1 MGRLIALGRER
12 DDAALELQVECR
24 AYIGRH
30 VSEGR
35 ESALARGKKLGG
47 SPPAVEKPEVLLQTI
62 IEAVIEAKALSF
74 DDWLALSPN
83 PLVPL
88 ALPVSSGGQYQ
99 VTQAG
104 VDAAH
109 ALTDQV
115 WKARADFRQ
124 TIVRKSF
131 DRLSFTAI
139 GDAVANSPAHLDP
152 SEDPPGDR
160 FYAAVAADFGA
171 KLDALANRA
180 RGDVD
185 RHIPCH
191 LFDLNQGVA
200 GFAVGPVE
208 FLPRADWLTR
218 YVTNPVQLGHIQDV
232 ESRTVPYEDLR
243 RQALSQGAAQDL
255 REAWRILSAL
265 RNFTWVATLRV
276 SSHELD
282 QSHRKASVIVGLAID
297 AVGMRFHVDAA
308 RKFTRMGR
316 QHLYSEERLASTPD
330 GRFLSG
336 SSIEMPGLGAK
347 PGALATKMAAEQPFL
362 DDAGEV
368 FTAYL
373 AGRQTGSAPH
383 LVERWMNA
391 LYWFGEAR
399 REASDFMAVVDYG
412 CAVDGL
418 SGAGGV
424 ATEMVKFAEA
434 ALNPKGYPTPAGAL
448 SVADAVNRLY
458 VEGRNKLAHGET
470 PGLLEDL
477 SELRAIGDDH
487 LAKLFDVITIE
498 LADFIRNKPQYL
510 TVSEDHAFRALK
522 ARLEQRP

>member
-1 MGRLIALGRER
+1 MSVGRE
-12 DDAALELQVECR
+12 V
-24 AYIGRH
+24 
-30 VSEGR
+30 
-35 ESALARGKKLGG
+35 ALARGNKLGG
-47 SPPAVEKPEVLLQTI
+47 SPPAVEKPEVLLERI
-62 IEAVIEAKALSF
+62 IEDVIDAKALSF
-74 DDWLALSPN
+74 EKWLALSPN
-83 PLVPL
+83 PLVPF

-104 VDAAH
+104 VNAAH

-131 DRLSFTAI
+131 NRLSFTAI

-152 SEDPPGDR
+152 TEDPPGDC
-160 FYAAVAADFGA
+160 FYAAVAADFSA
-171 KLDALANRA
+171 KLDDLANKA
-180 RGDVD
+180 RNDVD

-191 LFDLNQGVA
+191 LFDLSQSVA

-208 FLPRADWLTR
+208 FLPRAEWLNR
-218 YVTNPVQLGHIQDV
+218 YVTNKVHLGLIQDV

-243 RQALSQGAAQDL
+243 QQALSQGATQDL
-255 REAWRILSAL
+255 HEAWRILSAL
-265 RNFTWVATLRV
+265 RNFTWVATLRI
-276 SSHELD
+276 SGHELD

-297 AVGMRFHVDAA
+297 TIGMRFLVNDA

-336 SSIEMPGLGAK
+336 SSIRMPGLGAK
-347 PGALATKMAAEQPFL
+347 PGALATKMAAERPFL
-362 DDAGEV
+362 DDAGKV
-368 FTAYL
+368 FEAYL

-399 REASDFMAVVDYG
+399 REASDFMAVVNYG
-412 CAVDGL
+412 CSVDGL

-424 ATEMVKFAEA
+424 CQEMIKFAKA
-434 ALNPKGYPTPAGAL
+434 ALNPKGNPTPAGAL
-448 SVADAVNRLY
+448 SVADAVTRLY
-458 VEGRNKLAHGET
+458 VEGRNKLAHGEA
-470 PGLLEDL
+470 PGLFEDL
-477 SELRAIGDDH
+477 SELRAIGDDL
-487 LAKLFDVITIE
+487 LAKLFDIITIE
-498 LADFIRNKPQYL
+498 LADFIRNNPKYL
-510 TVSEDHAFRALK
+510 TVSEKHAFRALK
-522 ARLEQRP
+522 TRLDQRP

>member
-1 MGRLIALGRER
+1 M
-12 DDAALELQVECR
+12 
-24 AYIGRH
+24 
-30 VSEGR
+30 SEGR
-35 ESALARGKKLGG
+35 EAALARGSKLGG
-47 SPPAVEKPEVLLQTI
+47 SPPALEKPEVLLQRI
-62 IEAVIEAKALSF
+62 IEAVVEAKALSF
-74 DDWLALSPN
+74 DIWLALSPN

-88 ALPVSSGGQYQ
+88 ALPISAGGQYQ

-104 VDAAH
+104 VNAAH

-124 TIVRKSF
+124 TIMRKSF

-139 GDAVANSPAHLDP
+139 GDAVANSPAHRNP
-152 SEDPPGDR
+152 SDASPGDN
-160 FYAAVAADFGA
+160 FYAAVAADFSS
-171 KLDALANRA
+171 KLDALADKA
-180 RGDVD
+180 RGDFD

-191 LFDLNQGVA
+191 LFDLDQGVE

-208 FLPRADWLTR
+208 FMPRADWLTR
-218 YVTNPVQLGHIQDV
+218 YVTNPVQLGQIQDV
-232 ESRTVPYEDLR
+232 ESRTVPFEDLR
-243 RQALSQGAAQDL
+243 QQALSQGATDDL

-265 RNFTWVATLRV
+265 RNFTWVASLRV
-276 SSHELD
+276 SNHELD
-282 QSHRKASVIVGLAID
+282 QSHRKAAMIVGLAID
-297 AVGMRFHVDAA
+297 AVGMRFHVNDA

-330 GRFLSG
+330 GRFLRG
-336 SSIEMPGLGAK
+336 LSIEMPGLGAK
-347 PGALATKMAAEQPFL
+347 PGALATRMAEERPFL
-362 DDAGEV
+362 NDAGAV
-368 FTAYL
+368 FATYL
-373 AGRQTGSAPH
+373 DGRQTGSAPH
-383 LVERWMNA
+383 LVEHWMNA

-424 ATEMVKFAEA
+424 AKEMVKFAEA
-434 ALNPKGYPTPAGAL
+434 ALNPKRYPTPAGAL

-477 SELRAIGDDH
+477 SELRSIGDDL
-487 LAKLFDVITIE
+487 LARLFDVITIE
-498 LADFIRNKPQYL
+498 LADFIRNKPKYL
-510 TVSEDHAFRALK
+510 EVAEDHAFRALK
-522 ARLEQRP
+522 ARLEQRS

>member
-1 MGRLIALGRER
+1 M
-12 DDAALELQVECR
+12 
-24 AYIGRH
+24 
-30 VSEGR
+30 
-35 ESALARGKKLGG
+35 ARGNKLGG
-47 SPPAVEKPEVLLQTI
+47 SPPPAEKPEILLQTI
-62 IEAVIEAKALSF
+62 IEAIVEANALSF
-74 DDWLALSPN
+74 HDWFALSPN

-88 ALPVSSGGQYQ
+88 AIPVSSGGQYP

-115 WKARADFRQ
+115 WKARQDLRQ
-124 TIVRKSF
+124 TILRTSF

-139 GDAVANSPAHLDP
+139 GDAVANSRSHLDP
-152 SEDPPGDR
+152 NEDPPGDR
-160 FYAAVAADFGA
+160 FYNAVAADFRA
-171 KLDALANRA
+171 KLDALADKA

-185 RHIPCH
+185 RHIPCN
-191 LFDLNQGVA
+191 LFDPNQGVA
-200 GFAVGPVE
+200 RFAVGPVE
-208 FLPRADWLTR
+208 FLPRADWLVR
-218 YVTNPVQLGHIQDV
+218 YITNPAQLHHIQDV
-232 ESRTVPYEDLR
+232 ESRKVPYDDLR
-243 RQALSQGAAQDL
+243 RQAQSQGAARDL

-276 SSHELD
+276 SGHELN

-330 GRFLSG
+330 GRFFSG

-347 PGALATKMAAEQPFL
+347 PGALATKMAAERPFL
-362 DDAGEV
+362 DDAGV
-368 FTAYL
+368 VLTAYL
-373 AGRQTGSAPH
+373 AGRQTALAPH

-424 ATEMVKFAEA
+424 ATEMVKFTEA
-434 ALNPKGYPTPAGAL
+434 ALNPKRHPTPAGAL
-448 SVADAVNRLY
+448 SVPDAVNRLY
-458 VEGRNKLAHGET
+458 VEGRNKLAHGEA
-470 PGLLEDL
+470 PGLFEDL
-477 SELRAIGDDH
+477 SELRAIGDDL
-487 LAKLFDVITIE
+487 LAKLFDVVTVE

-510 TVSEDHAFRALK
+510 TVSEDHAFRALRT
-522 ARLEQRP
+522 RLEQRP

>member
-1 MGRLIALGRER
+1 MFQRKET
-12 DDAALELQVECR
+12 
-24 AYIGRH
+24 
-30 VSEGR
+30 
-35 ESALARGKKLGG
+35 ALARGKKLGG
-47 SPPAVEKPEVLLQTI
+47 PKPAVEKPEVLLQRI

-74 DDWLALSPN
+74 KDWFALSPN

-88 ALPVSSGGQYQ
+88 ALPVSGDRQYP

-124 TIVRKSF
+124 TIVRKNF

-139 GDAVANSPAHLDP
+139 GDSVTNSPNHLDP
-152 SEDPPGDR
+152 SEDPPGDK
-160 FYAAVAADFGA
+160 FYAAVAADFSA
-171 KLDALANRA
+171 QLDALANKA

-185 RHIPCH
+185 QHIPCH
-191 LFDLNQGVA
+191 LFAPDQGVP

-218 YVTNPVQLGHIQDV
+218 YVTNPVQLGHIEDV
-232 ESRTVPYEDLR
+232 ESRRVPYDDLR
-243 RQALSQGAAQDL
+243 RQALSRGSARDL
-255 REAWRILSAL
+255 FEAWQILSAL
-265 RNFTWVATLRV
+265 QNFTWVATLRV

-297 AVGMRFHVDAA
+297 AVGMRFHVVDA
-308 RKFTRMGR
+308 RKFIRMGR
-316 QHLYSEERLASTPD
+316 PHLYSEERLASTPN
-330 GRFLSG
+330 GRFLHG
-336 SSIEMPGLGAK
+336 WSIEMPGLGAK
-347 PGALATKMAAEQPFL
+347 PGALATKMAAERPFL

-399 REASDFMAVVDYG
+399 RETSDFMAVVNYG

-424 ATEMVKFAEA
+424 ATKMVQFAEA
-434 ALNPKGYPTPAGAL
+434 ALNPKGQPTPVGVL

-458 VEGRNKLAHGET
+458 VEGRNKLAHGEA
-470 PGLLEDL
+470 PGLFEDL
-477 SELRAIGDDH
+477 SELRAIGDNL
-487 LAKLFDVITIE
+487 LAHLFDVITVE
-498 LADFIRNKPQYL
+498 LADFIRNKPHCL
-510 TVSEDHAFRALK
+510 AVSEKHAFLALK
-522 ARLEQRP
+522 TRLAQRP

>member
-1 MGRLIALGRER
+1 VEREP
-12 DDAALELQVECR
+12 V
-24 AYIGRH
+24 
-30 VSEGR
+30 
-35 ESALARGKKLGG
+35 LARGNKLGS
-47 SPPAVEKPEVLLQTI
+47 SPPQTEKPETLLQTI
-62 IEAVIEAKALSF
+62 IEAAIEARALSF

-88 ALPVSSGGQYQ
+88 AIPVSAGGQYQ

-124 TIVRKSF
+124 TIERKRF

-139 GDAVANSPAHLDP
+139 GDAVATSQAHLDP
-152 SEDPPGDR
+152 TEDPSGEK
-160 FYAAVAADFGA
+160 FYAAVAADFSA
-171 KLDALANRA
+171 KLDALADKA

-191 LFDLNQGVA
+191 LFDRSQGVE

-208 FLPRADWLTR
+208 FLPRAEWLTR
-218 YVTNPVQLGHIQDV
+218 YVTNPVQLGHIHNV
-232 ESRTVPYEDLR
+232 ENRTIAFDDLR
-243 RQALSQGAAQDL
+243 RQALSQGAARDL
-255 REAWRILSAL
+255 REAWRVLSAL

-276 SSHELD
+276 SGHELD

-330 GRFLSG
+330 GRFLIG
-336 SSIEMPGLGAK
+336 SSVAMPGLGAK
-347 PGALATKMAAEQPFL
+347 PGALTAKMAAERPFL

-391 LYWFGEAR
+391 AYWFGEAR

-424 ATEMVKFAEA
+424 AAEMIRFAEA
-434 ALNPKGYPTPAGAL
+434 ALNPKGHPTPAGAL
-448 SVADAVNRLY
+448 SVADAVTRLY
-458 VEGRNKLAHGET
+458 VEGRNRLAHGEA

-477 SELRAIGDDH
+477 SELRAIGDDL
-487 LAKLFDVITIE
+487 LAKLFDVVTVE
-498 LADFIRNKPQYL
+498 LADFLRNKPQYL
-510 TVSEDHAFRALK
+510 TVSEEHAFRALRV
-522 ARLEQRP
+522 RLEQRP